1 MGTVLMLRFHVRIR
15 FFLFPQ
21 AIGKVLFEIGD
32 WIMSGIL
39 LALVAAV
46 SWGSIV
52 FVSNKLG
59 GDEDSQTL
67 GTTVGAMVFAIAI
80 FIYKRPDLSG
90 LIWTVGFISGLFWSL
105 GQKNQFGAVRY
116 LGVAKTA
123 PMSTGLQLIGTTF
136 FGVFVF
142 KEWETTMSVV
152 IGVTAL
158 ALIIAGAVLTSLKQG
173 NDSSQSKSL
182 KKGFLVLL
190 LSTAGF
196 VGYVV
201 LIRWFNIDGWAAILP
216 QAVGMLTGALL
227 LTIRD
232 KPYNKYAV
240 RNIVT
245 GLLWSTGNLGL
256 LLALPKI
263 GVATSFSLSQTG
275 IVIST
280 IGGLFFLNERKSK
293 KQVWM
298 VLIGCLLIIAGGVLL
313 GVTKR

>member
-1 MGTVLMLRFHVRIR
+1 MT
-15 FFLFPQ
+15 
-21 AIGKVLFEIGD
+21 
-32 WIMSGIL
+32 GIL
-39 LALVAAV
+39 LALLAAV

-67 GTTVGAMVFAIAI
+67 GTTIGALIFAIAV
-80 FIYKRPDLSG
+80 FIYKRPELST

-136 FGVFVF
+136 FGVFIF
-142 KEWETTMSVV
+142 KEWETKSSVV
-152 IGVTAL
+152 IGIAAL
-158 ALIIAGAVLTSLKQG
+158 VLIIAGAVLTSINREEK
-173 NDSSQSKSL
+173 DKSKSL

-216 QAVGMLTGALL
+216 QAIGMVTGAFLMTL
-227 LTIRD
+227 RD

-240 RNIVT
+240 RNILT
-245 GLLWSTGNLGL
+245 GLMWSTGNLGL

-298 VLIGCLLIIAGGVLL
+298 VLLGCLLIIAGGVLL

>member
-1 MGTVLMLRFHVRIR
+1 MT
-15 FFLFPQ
+15 
-21 AIGKVLFEIGD
+21 
-32 WIMSGIL
+32 GIL
-39 LALVAAV
+39 LALLAAV

-67 GTTVGAMVFAIAI
+67 GTTIGALLFAIVV
-80 FIYKRPDLSG
+80 FLYKRPDLSS
-90 LIWTVGFISGLFWSL
+90 LVWIVGFISGLFWSL

-136 FGVFVF
+136 FGVFIF
-142 KEWETTMSVV
+142 KEWETRMSVI
-152 IGVTAL
+152 IGIAAL
-158 ALIIAGAVLTSLKQG
+158 VLIIAGAVLTSLNQEKG
-173 NDSSQSKSL
+173 KDKSKSL

-196 VGYVV
+196 IGYVV

-216 QAVGMLTGALL
+216 QAIGMLTGAVL
-227 LTIRD
+227 LTIRE

-240 RNIVT
+240 RNIIT
-245 GLLWSTGNLGL
+245 GLMWSTGNLGL

-293 KQVWM
+293 RQVWM
-298 VLIGCLLIIAGGVLL
+298 VLLGCLLIIAGGVLL

>member
-1 MGTVLMLRFHVRIR
+1 MT
-15 FFLFPQ
+15 
-21 AIGKVLFEIGD
+21 
-32 WIMSGIL
+32 GIL
-39 LALVAAV
+39 LALLAAV

-67 GTTVGAMVFAIAI
+67 GTTVGALLFAVAVY
-80 FIYKRPDLSG
+80 IYKRPDLST
-90 LIWTVGFISGLFWSL
+90 LIWSVGFISGLFWSL

-136 FGVFVF
+136 FGVFIF
-142 KEWETTMSVV
+142 KEWETTMSIV
-152 IGVTAL
+152 IGVAAL
-158 ALIIAGAVLTSLKQG
+158 ALIIAGAVLTSLQQG
-173 NDSSQSKSL
+173 NDSRQSKSL
-182 KKGFLVLL
+182 KKGILTLL
-190 LSTAGF
+190 LSTVGF
-196 VGYVV
+196 VGYIV
-201 LIRWFNIDGWAAILP
+201 LIRWFNIDGWSAILP
-216 QAVGMLTGALL
+216 QAIGMITGAFL
-227 LTIRD
+227 LTMRD

-240 RNIVT
+240 RNIIT

-298 VLIGCLLIIAGGVLL
+298 VLLGCLLIIAGGVLL

>member
-1 MGTVLMLRFHVRIR
+1 MT
-15 FFLFPQ
+15 
-21 AIGKVLFEIGD
+21 
-32 WIMSGIL
+32 GIL
-39 LALVAAV
+39 LALIAAV

-67 GTTVGAMVFAIAI
+67 GTTIGALLFAIAVYL
-80 FIYKRPDLSG
+80 FKRPELSN
-90 LIWTVGFISGLFWSL
+90 IVWAVGFISGLFWSI

-136 FGVFVF
+136 FGVFIF
-142 KEWETTMSVV
+142 KEWETRMSII
-152 IGVTAL
+152 IGVTSL
-158 ALIIAGAVLTSLKQG
+158 VCIIAGAVLTSLKQG
-173 NDSSQSKSL
+173 DDKEQGKSL
-182 KKGFLVLL
+182 KKGLLVLL

-201 LIRWFNIDGWAAILP
+201 LIRWFEIDGWSAILP
-216 QAVGMLTGALL
+216 QAIGMVTGAFLITL
-227 LTIRD
+227 RRR
-232 KPYNKYAV
+232 PYNKYAV
-240 RNIVT
+240 RNIMT
-245 GLLWSTGNLGL
+245 GLIWSTGNLGL
-256 LLALPKI
+256 LLSLPKI

-293 KQVWM
+293 KQVFM
-298 VLIGCLLIIAGGVLL
+298 VLLGCLFIIAGGVLL
-313 GVTKR
+313 GFTKK

>member
-1 MGTVLMLRFHVRIR
+1 MRMGYSHMT
-15 FFLFPQ
+15 
-21 AIGKVLFEIGD
+21 
-32 WIMSGIL
+32 GIL
-39 LALVAAV
+39 LAILAAV
-46 SWGSIV
+46 TWGSIV

-67 GTTVGAMVFAIAI
+67 GTTIGALLFAIGVYFYKMPHLSSVTWAI
-80 FIYKRPDLSG
+80 
-90 LIWTVGFISGLFWSL
+90 GFISGLFWCI

-136 FGVFVF
+136 FGVFIF
-142 KEWETTMSVV
+142 KEWGTTKSII
-152 IGVTAL
+152 IGLAAL
-158 ALIIAGAVLTSLKQG
+158 ACIITGAILTSIKQG
-173 NDSSQSKSL
+173 NDKGQAKSR
-182 KKGFLVLL
+182 KKGFLILL
-190 LSTAGF
+190 IST
-196 VGYVV
+196 VGYVTYVV

-216 QAVGMLTGALL
+216 QAIGMVAGAFFITL
-227 LTIRD
+227 RD

-240 RNIVT
+240 RNILT

-280 IGGLFFLNERKSK
+280 IGGLFFLNERKSNM
-293 KQVWM
+293 QVWL
-298 VLIGCLLIIAGGVLL
+298 VLLGCLFIIIGGVLL
-313 GVTKR
+313 GFTKT

>member
-1 MGTVLMLRFHVRIR
+1 MGYSAMT
-15 FFLFPQ
+15 
-21 AIGKVLFEIGD
+21 
-32 WIMSGIL
+32 GIL
-39 LALVAAV
+39 LALLAAV

-67 GTTVGAMVFAIAI
+67 GTTVGALLFAVAVY
-80 FIYKRPDLSG
+80 IYKRPDLST
-90 LIWTVGFISGLFWSL
+90 LIWSVGFISGLFWSL

-136 FGVFVF
+136 FGVFIF
-142 KEWETTMSVV
+142 KEWETTMSIV
-152 IGVTAL
+152 IGVAAL
-158 ALIIAGAVLTSLKQG
+158 ALIIAGAVLTSLQQG
-173 NDSSQSKSL
+173 NDSRQSKSL
-182 KKGFLVLL
+182 KKGILTLL
-190 LSTAGF
+190 LSTVGF
-196 VGYVV
+196 VGYIV
-201 LIRWFNIDGWAAILP
+201 LIRWFNIDGWSAILP
-216 QAVGMLTGALL
+216 QAIGMITGAFL
-227 LTIRD
+227 LTMRD

-240 RNIVT
+240 RNIIT

-298 VLIGCLLIIAGGVLL
+298 VLLGCLLIIAGGVLL

>member
-1 MGTVLMLRFHVRIR
+1 M
-15 FFLFPQ
+15 
-21 AIGKVLFEIGD
+21 A
-32 WIMSGIL
+32 L
-39 LALVAAV
+39 LAAV
-46 SWGSIV
+46 TWGSIV

-67 GTTVGAMVFAIAI
+67 GTTIGALIFAIAV
-80 FIYKRPDLSG
+80 FIYKRPELST

-136 FGVFVF
+136 FGVFIF
-142 KEWETTMSVV
+142 KEWETKSSVV
-152 IGVTAL
+152 IGIAAL
-158 ALIIAGAVLTSLKQG
+158 VLIIAGAVLTSLNREEK
-173 NDSSQSKSL
+173 DKSKSL

-216 QAVGMLTGALL
+216 QAIGMIIGAFLMTL
-227 LTIRD
+227 RD

-240 RNIVT
+240 RNILT
-245 GLLWSTGNLGL
+245 GLMWSTGNLGL

-298 VLIGCLLIIAGGVLL
+298 VLLGCLLIIAGGVLL

>member
-1 MGTVLMLRFHVRIR
+1 MT
-15 FFLFPQ
+15 
-21 AIGKVLFEIGD
+21 
-32 WIMSGIL
+32 GIL
-39 LALVAAV
+39 LALLAAV

-67 GTTVGAMVFAIAI
+67 GTTIGALLFAIVV
-80 FIYKRPDLSG
+80 FIYKRPDLST
-90 LIWTVGFISGLFWSL
+90 LIWIVGFISGLFWSL

-136 FGVFVF
+136 FGVFIF
-142 KEWETTMSVV
+142 KEWDTRMSVI
-152 IGVTAL
+152 IGIAAL
-158 ALIIAGAVLTSLKQG
+158 VLIIAGAVLTSLNQEKG
-173 NDSSQSKSL
+173 TDKSKSL

-190 LSTAGF
+190 FSTAGF
-196 VGYVV
+196 VGYVI

-216 QAVGMLTGALL
+216 QAIGMVTGAVL
-227 LTIRD
+227 LTIRE

-245 GLLWSTGNLGL
+245 GLMWSTGNLGL

-298 VLIGCLLIIAGGVLL
+298 VLLGCLLIVAGGVLL

>member
-1 MGTVLMLRFHVRIR
+1 MT
-15 FFLFPQ
+15 
-21 AIGKVLFEIGD
+21 
-32 WIMSGIL
+32 GIL
-39 LALVAAV
+39 LALLAAV

-67 GTTVGAMVFAIAI
+67 GTTIGALIFAIAV
-80 FIYKRPDLSG
+80 FIYKRPELST

-116 LGVAKTA
+116 IGVAKTA

-136 FGVFVF
+136 FGVFIF

-152 IGVTAL
+152 IGISAL
-158 ALIIAGAVLTSLKQG
+158 VLIIAGAVLTSLNREGK
-173 NDSSQSKSL
+173 DKSKSL

-201 LIRWFNIDGWAAILP
+201 LIRWFNINGWAAILP
-216 QAVGMLTGALL
+216 QAIGMITGAFLMTL
-227 LTIRD
+227 RN

-240 RNIVT
+240 RNILT
-245 GLLWSTGNLGL
+245 GLMWSTGNLGL

-298 VLIGCLLIIAGGVLL
+298 VLLGCLLIIAGGVLL

>member
-1 MGTVLMLRFHVRIR
+1 MGMGYSAMT
-15 FFLFPQ
+15 
-21 AIGKVLFEIGD
+21 
-32 WIMSGIL
+32 GIL
-39 LALVAAV
+39 LALLAAV

-67 GTTVGAMVFAIAI
+67 GTTVGALLFAVAVY
-80 FIYKRPDLSG
+80 IYKRPDLST
-90 LIWTVGFISGLFWSL
+90 LIWSVGFISGLFWSL

-136 FGVFVF
+136 FGVFIF
-142 KEWETTMSVV
+142 KEWETTMSIV
-152 IGVTAL
+152 IGVAAL
-158 ALIIAGAVLTSLKQG
+158 ALIIAGAVLTSLQQG
-173 NDSSQSKSL
+173 NDSRQSKSL
-182 KKGFLVLL
+182 KKGILTLL
-190 LSTAGF
+190 LSTVGF
-196 VGYVV
+196 VGYIV
-201 LIRWFNIDGWAAILP
+201 LIRWFNIDGWSAILP
-216 QAVGMLTGALL
+216 QAIGMITGAFL
-227 LTIRD
+227 LTMRD

-240 RNIVT
+240 RNIIT

-298 VLIGCLLIIAGGVLL
+298 VLLGCLLIIAGGVLL

>member
-1 MGTVLMLRFHVRIR
+1 MT
-15 FFLFPQ
+15 
-21 AIGKVLFEIGD
+21 
-32 WIMSGIL
+32 GIL
-39 LALVAAV
+39 LALLAAV

-67 GTTVGAMVFAIAI
+67 GTTIGALIFAIAV
-80 FIYKRPDLSG
+80 FIYKRPELST

-136 FGVFVF
+136 FGVFIF
-142 KEWETTMSVV
+142 KEWETTFSVV
-152 IGVTAL
+152 IGIAAL
-158 ALIIAGAVLTSLKQG
+158 VLIIAGAVLTSLRQG
-173 NDSSQSKSL
+173 EEKDKSKSL

-216 QAVGMLTGALL
+216 QALGMITGAFLMTL
-227 LTIRD
+227 RD

-240 RNIVT
+240 RNIIT
-245 GLLWSTGNLGL
+245 GLMWSTGNLGL

-298 VLIGCLLIIAGGVLL
+298 VLLGCLLIIAGGVLL

>member
-1 MGTVLMLRFHVRIR
+1 MT
-15 FFLFPQ
+15 
-21 AIGKVLFEIGD
+21 
-32 WIMSGIL
+32 GIL
-39 LALVAAV
+39 LALLAAV

-67 GTTVGAMVFAIAI
+67 GTTVGALIFAIAV
-80 FIYKRPDLSG
+80 FIYKRPDLST

-136 FGVFVF
+136 FGVFIF
-142 KEWETTMSVV
+142 KEWETTTSVV
-152 IGVTAL
+152 IGSSAL

-173 NDSSQSKSL
+173 SDSGQSKSL

-196 VGYVV
+196 VGYVI

-216 QAVGMLTGALL
+216 QAIGMLTGALL
-227 LTIRD
+227 LTMRNN
-232 KPYNKYAV
+232 PYNKYAV

-298 VLIGCLLIIAGGVLL
+298 VLLGCLLIIAGGVLL

>member
-1 MGTVLMLRFHVRIR
+1 MT
-15 FFLFPQ
+15 
-21 AIGKVLFEIGD
+21 
-32 WIMSGIL
+32 GIL

-67 GTTVGAMVFAIAI
+67 GTTLGALFFSMVVYLF
-80 FIYKRPDLSG
+80 KRPDMPNAV
-90 LIWTVGFISGLFWSL
+90 WAVGFISGLFWSV

-116 LGVAKTA
+116 LGVAKTG

-136 FGVFVF
+136 FGVFIF
-142 KEWETTMSVV
+142 KEWQTTMSII
-152 IGVTAL
+152 IGISSLVC
-158 ALIIAGAVLTSLKQG
+158 IIAGAVLTSLNQG
-173 NDSSQSKSL
+173 DEKDQGKSL
-182 KKGFLVLL
+182 KKGLLVLL

-216 QAVGMLTGALL
+216 QAIGMVTGAFLITL
-227 LTIRD
+227 RHR
-232 KPYNKYAV
+232 PYNKYAV
-240 RNIVT
+240 RNMVT
-245 GLLWSTGNLGL
+245 GLIWSTGNLGL
-256 LLALPKI
+256 LLALPLV

-293 KQVWM
+293 KQVIM
-298 VLIGCLLIIAGGVLL
+298 VLLGCLFIIAGGVLL
-313 GVTKR
+313 GFTKR

>member
-1 MGTVLMLRFHVRIR
+1 MRLMT
-15 FFLFPQ
+15 
-21 AIGKVLFEIGD
+21 
-32 WIMSGIL
+32 GIL
-39 LALVAAV
+39 LALLAAV

-59 GDEDSQTL
+59 GDEDSQTI
-67 GTTVGAMVFAIAI
+67 GTTGGALIFALAVF
-80 FIYKRPDLSG
+80 FYKSPDMPT
-90 LIWTVGFISGLFWSL
+90 IVWVVGFISGLFWSL

-136 FGVFVF
+136 FGVFIF
-142 KEWETTMSVV
+142 KEWQTKMNYIVGIS
-152 IGVTAL
+152 AL
-158 ALIIAGAVLTSLKQG
+158 VLIIAGALLTSLKQG
-173 NDSSQSKSL
+173 GEKGEAKSL
-182 KKGFLVLL
+182 KKGLLVLL
-190 LSTAGF
+190 ISTVGF

-216 QAVGMLTGALL
+216 QAIGMATGAFL
-227 LTIRD
+227 LTFRD
-232 KPYNKYAV
+232 KPFNKYAV
-240 RNIVT
+240 RNILT
-245 GLLWSTGNLGL
+245 GIIWSTGNLGL
-256 LLALPKI
+256 LLALPRI

-293 KQVWM
+293 KQVWR
-298 VLIGCLLIIAGGVLL
+298 VLLGCVLIIAGGVLL

>member
-1 MGTVLMLRFHVRIR
+1 MT
-15 FFLFPQ
+15 
-21 AIGKVLFEIGD
+21 
-32 WIMSGIL
+32 GIL
-39 LALVAAV
+39 LALLAAV

-67 GTTVGAMVFAIAI
+67 GTTVGALLFAIAV
-80 FIYKRPDLSG
+80 FIYKRPDLST

-123 PMSTGLQLIGTTF
+123 PMSTSLQLIGTTF
-136 FGVFVF
+136 FGVFIF
-142 KEWETTMSVV
+142 KEWETTTSVV
-152 IGVTAL
+152 IGTAAL

-173 NDSSQSKSL
+173 SDSGQSKSL

-196 VGYVV
+196 VGYVI

-216 QAVGMLTGALL
+216 QAIGMLTGALL
-227 LTIRD
+227 LTMQD

-240 RNIVT
+240 RNILT

-298 VLIGCLLIIAGGVLL
+298 VLLGCLLIIAGGVLL